1 MVNQQRAEEAK
12 DQLRGQVEADPGSEF
27 KLSVWLFGYKTKE
40 ETGEIKKTSFNF
52 KELVELE
59 VHSEDLKPNMRRR
72 IAF

>member
-40 ETGEIKKTSFNF
+40 ETGEIKKLPSTSRN
-52 KELVELE
+52 LL
-59 VHSEDLKPNMRRR
+59 SLRCILK
-72 IAF
+72 I